1 MDDIEYEMRPLWTGD
16 GDINFFLAKDWGFI
30 QLPMWSQIADV
41 AIDQITMSSI
51 YIKMRDPSNEAL
63 RSELITSLK
72 KNMNDETV
80 EVRD

>member
-1 MDDIEYEMRPLWTGD
+1 
-16 GDINFFLAKDWGFI
+16 
-30 QLPMWSQIADV
+30 MWSQIADV

-80 EVRD
+80 EVID